1 MRQCRRRSCPSIRRE
16 PRRMGGSR
24 GCRTKRDPEHAT
36 TPRTTKGWM
45 HKGAGDEPETRA
57 GQPTGPQAPG
67 PKRRAWEGSTRNAE
81 FTGQGCPVN
90 EWDGMHTRGAPLL
103 SLFLLSTSTRRQ
115 VLPWNL
121 HPDAWRPGGQDIR
134 ANIRPDVPVDIH
146 PNIRAHVRPTG
157 RRAPADLISL
167 SRPPAR
173 TPGPPSPGRR
183 PTTPAGW
190 SLRPRRSWEIGA
202 SRNAVRLG
210 VNAKGSWTFLDG
222 GVASCRTS

>member
-103 SLFLLSTSTRRQ
+103 SLFLLSTSTRGQ
-115 VLPWNL
+115 VLPWNPPPDRL
-121 HPDAWRPGGQDIR
+121 APGSPGYSGEHPPGCSCGYSPEYSGICPSDRPPR
-134 ANIRPDVPVDIH
+134 AGRPDITLP
-146 PNIRAHVRPTG
+146 
-157 RRAPADLISL
+157 
-167 SRPPAR
+167 PPAR

-202 SRNAVRLG
+202 SRNAVRRG